1 MLKKTFISAFI
12 FFLIGMCS
20 TSSEVSLPSEFNN
33 CVVSLDSALDQ
44 LKNLKD
50 ESNLDFEYRIVREE
64 TTRDECID
72 MVLGTN
78 LEQGS
83 VLSNDSLIDL
93 VVGVKKNEITESV
106 KKSEYELYMEQINEL
121 GVNNL
126 NLLDA
131 QLFGNAEISNFFEG
145 VGVISHI
152 SKSNSLGYE
161 IVFSIAEGVIY
172 GIKDGILEVL
182 LDISDVTI
190 KESESGL
197 HSFEFIEINSQ
208 THLVITYSD
217 IENNY
222 YYFASYEV
230 INNEIDT
237 NSRKNLAK
245 FETNGNKVHFGGKI
259 LKHKEKAILC
269 LGDLNSPGNSAKF
282 DSPWGKVISIDVES
296 AYENTITS
304 VDDKSVDVIAYGFRN
319 PWSCFLNDSSLII
332 PDVGNSHWEEVNLIS
347 EFEQQNEVLFFG
359 WPWIESFFDANYRNE
374 PVSTEIKEQQL
385 KDSIPPSFI
394 FPHANNYCAVI
405 GGTNLESS
413 RKWGEY
419 VFVGDF
425 CTGTIWALNLDENTK
440 LKVLDRDIIPYSI
453 TTIQDSGNESLLV
466 GTTSGNIFEILL
478 P

>member
-106 KKSEYELYMEQINEL
+106 QKSEYELYMENIKL
-121 GVNNL
+121 GVNSL

-172 GIKDGILEVL
+172 GIKDGILVVL
-182 LDISDVTI
+182 LDISDITI

-208 THLVITYSD
+208 TI
-217 IENNY
+217 
-222 YYFASYEV
+222 
-230 INNEIDT
+230 
-237 NSRKNLAK
+237 
-245 FETNGNKVHFGGKI
+245 
-259 LKHKEKAILC
+259 
-269 LGDLNSPGNSAKF
+269 
-282 DSPWGKVISIDVES
+282 
-296 AYENTITS
+296 
-304 VDDKSVDVIAYGFRN
+304 
-319 PWSCFLNDSSLII
+319 
-332 PDVGNSHWEEVNLIS
+332 
-347 EFEQQNEVLFFG
+347 
-359 WPWIESFFDANYRNE
+359 
-374 PVSTEIKEQQL
+374 
-385 KDSIPPSFI
+385 
-394 FPHANNYCAVI
+394 
-405 GGTNLESS
+405 
-413 RKWGEY
+413 
-419 VFVGDF
+419 
-425 CTGTIWALNLDENTK
+425 
-440 LKVLDRDIIPYSI
+440 
-453 TTIQDSGNESLLV
+453 
-466 GTTSGNIFEILL
+466 
-478 P
+478 

>member
-121 GVNNL
+121 GVNSL

-131 QLFGNAEISNFFEG
+131 QLFGNAENSNFFEY

-172 GIKDGILEVL
+172 GIKDGILVVL
-182 LDISDVTI
+182 LDISDITI

-222 YYFASYEV
+222 YYFVSYEV

-237 NSRKNLAK
+237 NSRKNLSK
-245 FETNGNKVHFGGKI
+245 FEKNGKKFI
-259 LKHKEKAILC
+259 L
-269 LGDLNSPGNSAKF
+269 
-282 DSPWGKVISIDVES
+282 
-296 AYENTITS
+296 
-304 VDDKSVDVIAYGFRN
+304 
-319 PWSCFLNDSSLII
+319 
-332 PDVGNSHWEEVNLIS
+332 EER
-347 EFEQQNEVLFFG
+347 
-359 WPWIESFFDANYRNE
+359 Y
-374 PVSTEIKEQQL
+374 
-385 KDSIPPSFI
+385 
-394 FPHANNYCAVI
+394 
-405 GGTNLESS
+405 
-413 RKWGEY
+413 
-419 VFVGDF
+419 
-425 CTGTIWALNLDENTK
+425 
-440 LKVLDRDIIPYSI
+440 
-453 TTIQDSGNESLLV
+453 
-466 GTTSGNIFEILL
+466 
-478 P
+478 